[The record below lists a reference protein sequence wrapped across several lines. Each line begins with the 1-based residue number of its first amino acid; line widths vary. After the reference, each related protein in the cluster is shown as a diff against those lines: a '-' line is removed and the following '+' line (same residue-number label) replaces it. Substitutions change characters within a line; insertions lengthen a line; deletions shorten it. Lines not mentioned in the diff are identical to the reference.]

1 MDRDKR
7 EVYSNT
13 TYLKK
18 QDKQQIN
25 NLTLQLKQLEKKN
38 RQIKKKKKVSR
49 REEIIKIRAEVSDKE
64 MKETITKIN
73 ETKSWFFEKI
83 NKIDKL
89 LTRLIKE
96 KREKTQ

>member
-38 RQIKKKKKVSR
+38 RQIKKKKKS
-49 REEIIKIRAEVSDKE
+49 
-64 MKETITKIN
+64 
-73 ETKSWFFEKI
+73 
-83 NKIDKL
+83 
-89 LTRLIKE
+89 
-96 KREKTQ
+96 

>member
-1 MDRDKR
+1 MDLCWQSNVSAFQAVHERSCTALCDFMDRDKR

-38 RQIKKKKKVSR
+38 RQIKKKKLVEGK
-49 REEIIKIRAEVSDKE
+49 K
-64 MKETITKIN
+64 
-73 ETKSWFFEKI
+73 
-83 NKIDKL
+83 
-89 LTRLIKE
+89 
-96 KREKTQ
+96 